1 MFKIDLARLL
11 CYFNKVGDS
20 MNQKVLM
27 KDFITLIENKNLMTL
42 FISNMFDYQ
51 NLQSYNYL
59 FRMKEERDSLI
70 LDIYDNISSNRFNR
84 YIFSWQEGEY
94 DIKVTEDNNVF
105 VTYIHIK
112 NVSNDSNNKLLKFAY
127 LFNIEK
133 DEMIKY
139 ASTFLDPDLVK
150 ILKQVTEKE
159 VTHS

>member
-1 MFKIDLARLL
+1 
-11 CYFNKVGDS
+11 

-27 KDFITLIENKNLMTL
+27 KDFITLIEKSNLMTL

-59 FRMKEERDSLI
+59 FRMKEERNSLI
-70 LDIYDNISSNRFNR
+70 LDIYDNISNHRFNR
-84 YIFSWQEGEY
+84 YIFSWQAGEY

-112 NVSNDSNNKLLKFAY
+112 NVTNDNNNKLLKFAH
-127 LFNIEK
+127 LFNIEE
-133 DEMIKY
+133 DEMIEY
-139 ASTFLDPDLVK
+139 ANTFLDPSLVK
-150 ILKQVTEKE
+150 ILKQITEKE